1 MLPELFLALQLL
13 DGVKQRDGMT
23 PSDTQQTN
31 VQEFVEG
38 SKDFIQG
45 IKDALPD
52 SIKNPF
58 SRFKRK

>member
-23 PSDTQQTN
+23 PSGTQKP
-31 VQEFVEG
+31 QEQFVEG
-38 SKDFIQG
+38 TKDFIEG